1 MSTVR
6 REVLRLA
13 RSGSVALGREPAGA
27 EDRAVTDPTALEDL
41 VLAAFVLGG
50 LLVTAAAILQDVR
63 AQTRAGAATSQGGA

>member
-1 MSTVR
+1 M
-6 REVLRLA
+6 
-13 RSGSVALGREPAGA
+13 
-27 EDRAVTDPTALEDL
+27 TDPTALEDL